1 MKSKKIITAAAALL
15 TISLLAGCSNNSRE
29 KALEDQ
35 VLQLEQQVTDLKN
48 SQNTGKDDKT
58 SAEGSATDKTS
69 AADNTGDSDNTGN
82 ADNTGNGDD
91 GTADNT
97 RTADNGAG
105 NAAGTVD
112 GSANAPQDPKT
123 VPSLEELSESVSAVS
138 DKVNST
144 TPTGT
149 SEEQLEQYR
158 TLKREIDSIDR
169 DLDYWDD
176 DIESQFERGTLTRE
190 EYRETD
196 RRIDTLEDQLDNAE
210 DYLENLFGIDD

>member
-1 MKSKKIITAAAALL
+1 MKSKKIITAAALL
-15 TISLLAGCSNNSRE
+15 TLSLLAGCSNNSRE

-48 SQNTGKDDKT
+48 SQNTGK
-58 SAEGSATDKTS
+58 ATDKTS

-82 ADNTGNGDD
+82 ADNTGNGDG

-105 NAAGTVD
+105 NATGTD